1 MATAVYKVN
10 YQGLRKR
17 ESYDEIVDYL
27 ENKQEKISYPN
38 RLAKQ
43 IRNSPQLSNL
53 LDGDGMGVVE
63 MEKYQLN
70 VMKEQQKEHA
80 IRQAGG
86 TAQVLRALG
95 ETRRTQHYSIA
106 DDDSESQ
113 IDDFQDAISNAT
125 DTIEERREQKLA
137 ALRARVASELDKA
150 RQLDYIGGLTEE
162 QLRIN
167 HEQIPPRFMPEGGLS
182 AGVLENTV
190 GGAADVVV
198 GGAKLA
204 VAGGKALYN
213 TTQAGIGL
221 ARAVGAFKGGS
232 SSSSSSSS
240 SGNGNGGS
248 SGSHAFPMSN
258 APRLPPPPRETL
270 AEEARRRTR
279 GGERADD
286 VLDDFLR
293 REGKRKAY

>member
-1 MATAVYKVN
+1 MATAVLN
-10 YQGLRKR
+10 YQGLKKR
-17 ESYDEIVDYL
+17 ETYDQIVDNL
-27 ENKQEKISYPN
+27 RNRQEKVRFPN

-53 LDGDGMGVVE
+53 LDGDGMGVVD
-63 MEKYQLN
+63 MEKHQLN
-70 VMKEQQKEHA
+70 VMKEQQKENA

-106 DDDSESQ
+106 GDNESQ
-113 IDDFQDAISNAT
+113 MDDFQDAISNAT
-125 DTIEERREQKLA
+125 DSIEDDRDRKLA
-137 ALRARVASELDKA
+137 AVRSQVANELQA
-150 RQLDYIGGLTEE
+150 TRQQDYIGGLTEE
-162 QLRIN
+162 QLRTA
-167 HEQIPPRFMPEGGLS
+167 EQIPARVVPEGGLS

-190 GGAADVVV
+190 GGVADVVV

-204 VAGGKALYN
+204 VAGTKALYN

-221 ARAVGAFKGGS
+221 ARAVGVIKGGS
-232 SSSSSSSS
+232 SSSSSSGN
-240 SGNGNGGS
+240 GNGNGGS

-270 AEEARRRTR
+270 AEEHRRRSR
-279 GGERADD
+279 AGERADD

-293 REGKRKAY
+293 REGKRRSY

>member
-1 MATAVYKVN
+1 MRN
-10 YQGLRKR
+10 R
-17 ESYDEIVDYL
+17 
-27 ENKQEKISYPN
+27 QEKVRFPN

-43 IRNSPQLSNL
+43 IRHSPQLSNL

-95 ETRRTQHYSIA
+95 ETRRTQHYNIA
-106 DDDSESQ
+106 DDNESQ
-113 IDDFQDAISNAT
+113 MDDFQDAISNAT
-125 DTIEERREQKLA
+125 DSVEDSKEQKLA
-137 ALRARVASELDKA
+137 ALRARVANELDKA
-150 RQLDYIGGLTEE
+150 RRQDYIGGLTEE
-162 QLRIN
+162 QIRIA
-167 HEQIPPRFMPEGGLS
+167 EQTPPRLVPEGGLS
-182 AGVLENTV
+182 AGVAENTLSGV
-190 GGAADVVV
+190 ADVIT

-204 VAGGKALYN
+204 VAGGKALYK
-213 TTQAGIGL
+213 TAEMGMEL
-221 ARAVGAFKGGS
+221 ASTKPQRVWRSSKGS
-232 SSSSSSSS
+232 SSSSGGSGN
-240 SGNGNGGS
+240 GNGNGGS

-258 APRLPPPPRETL
+258 APRLPLPPPPRETL

-293 REGKRKAY
+293 REGKRRAY